1 MTSYILMVCNGA
13 LMVDCVKDGHW
24 FTHHP
29 LANGLGLILL
39 LAVSAHPSLPLCRS
53 LPSLSVPSL
62 MSSLCQCYR
71 LRNKDN
77 RVLLKYSVTI
87 LIMTQLLLQHGT
99 HTTVGAMLHG
109 ADSRRKQLGSHSL
122 TLSPGRVWHGHRGAR
137 GAVAPA
143 APWRRAHGLPSSRR
157 LGPAPGVLPLV
168 WPPHHGHGVLLGH
181 RLYRPAVERQNK
193 DEKMLFFFFLWIQV
207 HRRQSLEHLEDGIHF
222 MEGDQQV
229 EQESIQREASLQSH
243 CQPSH

>member
-1 MTSYILMVCNGA
+1 
-13 LMVDCVKDGHW
+13 MVDCVKDGHW

-77 RVLLKYSVTI
+77 QVLLKYSVTI

-193 DEKMLFFFFLWIQV
+193 DEKMLFFFFCEFRYITAKAWNIWKMEFISWREINKSNKKV
-207 HRRQSLEHLEDGIHF
+207 FNGRPPSKAIANHLTSFSQACLVD
-222 MEGDQQV
+222 
-229 EQESIQREASLQSH
+229 
-243 CQPSH
+243 